1 MTMQTEMTIL
11 DNGNLCLHV
20 PLKINYKNGRKV
32 IISPETM
39 KENENSPLSS
49 NQAMI
54 QMLTRGNAWMRLIE
68 EGKITSISELVEK
81 TGYHRTHIWRHL
93 QVANLSPSLTEA
105 ILEGNEPD
113 EFSLTKL
120 KKPIPEK
127 WNEQLA
133 CLHSKI

>member
-1 MTMQTEMTIL
+1 MNMQTEMTIL

-32 IISPETM
+32 IISPNAMEETLPPD
-39 KENENSPLSS
+39 SSS

-54 QMLTRGNAWMRLIE
+54 QMIVRGNAWMRLIE

-113 EFSLTKL
+113 GLSLTKL

-127 WNEQLA
+127 WNEQ
-133 CLHSKI
+133 IV

>member
-1 MTMQTEMTIL
+1 MTSQTEMTIL

-20 PLKINYKNGRKV
+20 PLKINYKNGRKI
-32 IISPETM
+32 IISPEDMEGDST
-39 KENENSPLSS
+39 PDPSS

-54 QMLTRGNAWMRLIE
+54 QMISRGNAWMHLIE

-113 EFSLTKL
+113 GLSLTKL

-127 WNEQLA
+127 WNEQ
-133 CLHSKI
+133 IV